1 MISDYVNFDAEKYV
15 RDYYKARESITE
27 LERQLDA
34 MEYISAVATD
44 RDAVQTSRGTSQ
56 TEGLALR
63 RMALE
68 ERIAGYRE
76 HVETCQAAFKSL
88 RQDEMMVIEQFF
100 TAPTK
105 TAATVRL
112 EEVGISRAV
121 AYRIR
126 NRALKTIAA
135 AVSGIE
141 NIGSGY

>member
-15 RDYYKARESITE
+15 RDYYKAREAITE

-44 RDAVQTSRGTSQ
+44 RDVVQTSRGTSQ

-68 ERIAGYRE
+68 EKIAGYRE
-76 HVETCQAAFKSL
+76 HVETCQKAFESL
-88 RQDEMMVIEQFF
+88 KRDEMMVIEQFF